1 MMKLS
6 CAPMEGLTGR
16 VFRQAMMRHFP
27 GNLRF
32 YSPFISPTSSA
43 DLKSTEM
50 KDVQP
55 EENVGQDLVPQILSN
70 HADEF
75 LFTVEKLQKLGYT
88 EVNLNLGCPSGT
100 VTARGRGS
108 GFLKRQ
114 EELKRFLDEIYAK
127 SPLPISIKTRVGFSE
142 ESEFPALVELYNQ
155 YPVTELIIHPRVR
168 EDFYK
173 GRVRLDAFAHA
184 AEHAK
189 APLTFNGDIFTP
201 GDLRALQERF
211 PSLDSFMLG
220 RGLVANPALAR
231 TLSGGAALTK
241 EELYAFQQTIFD
253 SFRALGWNDKVV
265 IYHMKEYWH
274 YMSALFPDAAKY
286 RKRIGKAQDMSG
298 YRMAV
303 ESLFREQELREDPG
317 FHN

>member
-1 MMKLS
+1 
-6 CAPMEGLTGR
+6 MEGLTGR
-16 VFRQAMMRHFP
+16 VFRKAMMKHFP

-32 YSPFISPTSSA
+32 YSPFISPTSS
-43 DLKSTEM
+43 DNLKSTEM

-55 EENVGQDLVPQILSN
+55 EDNEGQELVPQILSN

-75 LFTVEKLQKLGYT
+75 LFTAEKLRRLGYT

-108 GFLKRQ
+108 GFLRRK
-114 EELKRFLDEIYAK
+114 EELARFLDEIYAA
-127 SPLPISIKTRVGFSE
+127 SPLPVSVKTRVGYAE
-142 ESEFPALVELYNQ
+142 EDEFPALVELYNR
-155 YPVTELIIHPRVR
+155 YPMTELIIHPRVR

-189 APLTFNGDIFTP
+189 TPLCFNGDIFTP
-201 GDLRALQERF
+201 GDLQAIRERF
-211 PSLDSFMLG
+211 PSVDSFMLG

-231 TLSGGAALTK
+231 TLSGGSPLAK
-241 EELYAFQQTIFD
+241 EELYAFQQTIFE

-265 IYHMKEYWH
+265 ICHMKEYWH
-274 YMSALFPDAAKY
+274 YMTALFPDAHKY
-286 RKRIGKAQDMSG
+286 RKRIGKAQDMPA
-298 YRMAV
+298 YRAAV